1 MLIDENHFSSNKR
14 IKNFDWH
21 QTNFPSFS
29 FGVEIIDENESNRN
43 PEDKIRNI
51 LLGGKKKVELDSN

>member
-1 MLIDENHFSSNKR
+1 MLIDENHFLSNKR

-21 QTNFPSFS
+21 QTNFTSFS